1 MADPLSQ
8 DQRLLPEKEDRGP
21 NIGTPIPDE
30 TQRADHT
37 RSVPAPAPPTRS
49 PVSPPSQ
56 PAGVAPS
63 GRSGKRRRT
72 SSSRQGFAPGEPYAA
87 APPYRTP
94 SPQTP
99 APFVPTRPP
108 ARRTNTPRE
117 SGLYLP
123 WWSLVVM
130 VGLVA
135 VAAFVV
141 VLTFDALGA
150 ARPLGDQAAQVQI
163 ITSQPTLSQDFEAGA
178 QVAPAQPAFWPT
190 AIPQVQFTPTIPLP
204 TPVPS
209 PSLPPGNFAIGV
221 MVQVVGVDTS
231 GLNIRSA
238 PGYSGTPR
246 FLSPEGS
253 TFVVVGGPQSVDDLE
268 WWKLE
273 DPEDSTRSGWA
284 ARNYLMVVS
293 Q

>member
-8 DQRLLPEKEDRGP
+8 EPQLVPDKDDREP
-21 NIGTPIPDE
+21 GTGAPISDE

-37 RSVPAPAPPTRS
+37 RAVPVPAPPARS
-49 PVSPPSQ
+49 PVPPSSQ
-56 PAGVAPS
+56 SVDAGS
-63 GRSGKRRRT
+63 GGRSGKRRRA
-72 SSSRQGFAPGEPYAA
+72 SSSRQGFSPGEPYAA
-87 APPYRTP
+87 SPPYRTP
-94 SPQTP
+94 SPQSP
-99 APFVPTRPP
+99 APYPPTRSP

-135 VAAFVV
+135 AAAFVV

-150 ARPLGDQAAQVQI
+150 AHPLGDQAPQVQI

-190 AIPQVQFTPTIPLP
+190 PIPQVQFTPTIALP

-253 TFVVVGGPQSVDDLE
+253 TFMVVGGPQSVDDLE